1 MKIIREAAAAELMA
15 LLILWRNAPLKPIPG
30 TELQPGQHGPLRQ
43 VADRYQSKAQVLRRI
58 VKFKNENG
66 IAGMVQID
74 ALSPQWHKLV
84 NNPETRNV
92 AKAVAGFLRD
102 GRVYV

>member
-1 MKIIREAAAAELMA
+1 MKVIREAAAAELAA
-15 LLILWRNAPLKPIPG
+15 LLMLWRNAPVNPMPG
-30 TELQPGQHGPLRQ
+30 TELRADQHGPLLQ
-43 VADRYQSKAQVLRRI
+43 VPDRYQSKAQVLRRI

-66 IAGMVQID
+66 IAGMVQIN